1 MRVFN
6 GKKFVPLDKVL
17 EQPEIMGLREDLG
30 LELVRASR
38 YHKLFEDCRFKVQG
52 LPCPQILDSQKVIEL
67 EKPFLARY
75 MERNHHR
82 KVFKDVYKSDNNQ
95 AQLSFDW

>member
-38 YHKLFEDCRFKVQG
+38 YRKLFESCRFKVQG
-52 LPCPQILDSQKVIEL
+52 LPRPQILDSQKVIEL

-82 KVFKDVYKSDNNQ
+82 KVFKDVYQSDNNP